1 MPNRFSPWQFDD
13 WLFYFYID
21 LYRCHCQ
28 PTLKIKGAALKLLD
42 SYDINN
48 SSNVNSK
55 AVATIFDDLPQYH
68 MIVSTRNW
76 TFRFGIDLKPQFFK
90 YDWESLSIFCFKHFV
105 FFEGCV
111 SFGRKFRYCCQV
123 YLMLACKC

>member
-1 MPNRFSPWQFDD
+1 MFNRFSPWQFDD
-13 WLFYFYID
+13 WLFHFLTC

-55 AVATIFDDLPQYH
+55 AVATIFDDLPQYC

-76 TFRFGIDLKPQFFK
+76 TFRFGIYSKPQLNMTEKVYPYFAVSILYSLK
-90 YDWESLSIFCFKHFV
+90 DVQVWEESLGIAVKYI
-105 FFEGCV
+105 
-111 SFGRKFRYCCQV
+111 SF
-123 YLMLACKC
+123 

>member
-1 MPNRFSPWQFDD
+1 MINKKACLIEFPLDN
-13 WLFYFYID
+13 LMID
-21 LYRCHCQ
+21 LFTDFYRCHCQ

-55 AVATIFDDLPQYH
+55 AVATIVDDLPQYH

-76 TFRFGIDLKPQFFK
+76 NFRFGIDSKPQLNMTEKVYPYFALSILYSLK
-90 YDWESLSIFCFKHFV
+90 DVQVWEESLVLAVKYI
-105 FFEGCV
+105 
-111 SFGRKFRYCCQV
+111 SF
-123 YLMLACKC
+123 